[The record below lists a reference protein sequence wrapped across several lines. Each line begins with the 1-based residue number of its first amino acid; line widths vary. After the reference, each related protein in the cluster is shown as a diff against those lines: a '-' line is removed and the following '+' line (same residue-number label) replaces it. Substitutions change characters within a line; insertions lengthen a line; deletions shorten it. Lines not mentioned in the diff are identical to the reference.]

1 MCGRFAFF
9 ASSSDVVKQ
18 FGVSEPI
25 SIEPRFNVSPTQLVP
40 VVFSDGD
47 DLVKLKMLRWGLI
60 PYWAKDKSIGNRLI
74 NARVE
79 TISQKP
85 AFREAFFRR
94 RCLVLASGFYEW
106 RNAPGGKEPFYIRRS
121 DNKLMGFAG
130 LREVWQSDYE
140 SKLETVTI
148 VTTKANFNLAE
159 IHNRMP
165 IILSS
170 QKQRL
175 WLDKELLSIAKLDIL
190 MANQDIK
197 LDIYPVSKAVNKS
210 TAEGKYL
217 INATTNKL

>member
-1 MCGRFAFF
+1 
-9 ASSSDVVKQ
+9 
-18 FGVSEPI
+18 
-25 SIEPRFNVSPTQLVP
+25 
-40 VVFSDGD
+40 
-47 DLVKLKMLRWGLI
+47 
-60 PYWAKDKSIGNRLI
+60 
-74 NARVE
+74 
-79 TISQKP
+79 
-85 AFREAFFRR
+85 
-94 RCLVLASGFYEW
+94 
-106 RNAPGGKEPFYIRRS
+106 
-121 DNKLMGFAG
+121 MGFAG

-217 INATTNKL
+217 INAKTNKL